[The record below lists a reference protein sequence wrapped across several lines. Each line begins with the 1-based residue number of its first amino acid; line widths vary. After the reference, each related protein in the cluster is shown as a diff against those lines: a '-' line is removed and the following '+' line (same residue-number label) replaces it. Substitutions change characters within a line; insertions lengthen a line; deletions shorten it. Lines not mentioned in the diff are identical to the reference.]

1 MRDIKFRGKG
11 VADDE
16 WYYGDL
22 IQSCLGTAWIIT
34 EDYTTATEDITLNT
48 CASPQIKQNT
58 LGQYTGLHDKNE
70 KEIYEGDILLA
81 PVWFGSLKC
90 VCIYQQENQVSSIQG
105 FGLYSYDTYFQ
116 KYRTLVESDEWDEFE
131 VIGNIYDNPDLLEK
145 GAEE

>member
-1 MRDIKFRGKG
+1 MKHF
-11 VADDE
+11 
-16 WYYGDL
+16 
-22 IQSCLGTAWIIT
+22 TN
-34 EDYTTATEDITLNT
+34 EDIY
-48 CASPQIKQNT
+48 QIGDFEKSLGYQVDKET
-58 LGQYTGLHDKNE
+58 IGQYTGLHDKNG

-131 VIGNIYDNPDLLEK
+131 VIGNVFEK
-145 GAEE
+145 GILLNDSKKSKKN